1 MSRPVPVS
9 AIVIAAGEAAN
20 IEPCLQSLAWCDE
33 RLVVDAFSA
42 DGTPSAA
49 PSGTRVVER
58 RFTTFSV
65 QRQDA
70 LARAAFD
77 WVIFVDADERVSD
90 ESAAEV
96 RARAGRESHAAY
108 DVPRMNRIFGHWM
121 QGSGWAPDYQLR
133 VMDRRRVHYPVER
146 EVHEFPDVHGS
157 IGVIDAPLVHHSY
170 RTIRE
175 FRRRQRRY
183 ARMQAHSLY
192 RAGVRRRRTAVLAQ
206 PLREVRRR
214 LVEYQGYRDGW
225 VGVQLALLMAEYE
238 WRLQRGLARC
248 WRRGAPPG

>member
-1 MSRPVPVS
+1 MSHPEPLS
-9 AIVIAAGEAAN
+9 AIVIAAGEATN
-20 IEPCLQSLAWCDE
+20 IESCLRTLAWCDE

-49 PSGTRVVER
+49 PAGTRLVER
-58 RFTTFSV
+58 RFTTFAA

-70 LARAAFD
+70 LARAAYD
-77 WVIFVDADERVSD
+77 WVFFVDADERVSD
-90 ESAAEV
+90 ALAAEV
-96 RARAGRESHAAY
+96 RARAGREAHAGY
-108 DVPRMNRIFGHWM
+108 DVPRLNRIFGHVM
-121 QGSGWAPDYQLR
+121 RGSGWSPDYQLR
-133 VMDRRRVHYPVER
+133 VMDRRRVHYPAER
-146 EVHEFPDVHGS
+146 AVHEVPEVDGS

-170 RTIRE
+170 RTIGE

-192 RAGVRRRRTAVLAQ
+192 QAGVRRRRTAVVAQ
-206 PLREVRRR
+206 PLREIRRR
-214 LVEYQGYRDGW
+214 LVEYNGYRDGW

-248 WRRGAPPG
+248 WRRGAPSG

>member
-1 MSRPVPVS
+1 MSHPTPLT

-20 IEPCLQSLAWCDE
+20 IESCLRTLDWCDE
-33 RLVVDAFSA
+33 LLVVDAFSA

-49 PSGTRVVER
+49 PAGTRLVER
-58 RFTTFSV
+58 RFTTFAA

-70 LARAAFD
+70 LARAAYD
-77 WVIFVDADERVSD
+77 WVFFVDADERVSD
-90 ESAAEV
+90 ALAAEV
-96 RARAGRESHAAY
+96 RGRAGHEAHAAY
-108 DVPRMNRIFGHWM
+108 DVPRLNLIFGHWM
-121 QGSGWAPDYQLR
+121 RGSGWAPDHQLR

-146 EVHEFPDVHGS
+146 AVHEVPDVDGS
-157 IGVIDAPLVHHSY
+157 IGEIEAPLLHHSY

-183 ARMQAHSLY
+183 ARMHARSLY
-192 RAGVRRRRTAVLAQ
+192 QAGVRRRRTAVVAQ
-206 PLREVRRR
+206 PLRELRRR
-214 LVEYQGYRDGW
+214 LVEYRGYRDGW

-248 WRRGAPPG
+248 WRRGAPSG

>member
-1 MSRPVPVS
+1 MSRPVPLS

-20 IEPCLQSLAWCDE
+20 IEPCLRTLAWCDE

-42 DGTPSAA
+42 DGTPSVA
-49 PSGTRVVER
+49 PTGTRVVER
-58 RFTTFSV
+58 RFTTFAV
-65 QRQDA
+65 QRQEA
-70 LARAAFD
+70 LARAAYD

-90 ESAAEV
+90 GLAAEV
-96 RARAGRESHAAY
+96 RARAGREPYAAY
-108 DVPRMNRIFGHWM
+108 DVPRLNRILGHWM
-121 QGSGWAPDYQLR
+121 RGSGWAPDYQLR
-133 VMDRRRVHYPVER
+133 VMDRRRVHYPIER
-146 EVHEFPDVHGS
+146 AVHEVPDIDGTV
-157 IGVIDAPLVHHSY
+157 GVFDSALIHHSY

-183 ARMQAHSLY
+183 ARMHAQSLY

-206 PLREVRRR
+206 PLREFRRR
-214 LVEYQGYRDGW
+214 LVEYHGYRDGW

-248 WRRGAPPG
+248 WRRGAPSG